1 MAVDAASPAVAFLQP
16 LILIGA
22 AVIMVPVFRRLGLG
36 SILGYLAA
44 GIAIGPSALKL
55 FGFGGEI
62 MHVAELGI
70 VMFLFLIGLELK
82 PSRLW
87 SLRHVIF
94 GLGGAQILATAAL
107 GTLVGVFGFNA
118 PWRGAL
124 IVAFGMALSSTALAM
139 QTLEEKGEVR
149 TDYGEKAFGILLMQD
164 LAIVPLLALVTLL
177 SPVEKPGGDGIL
189 LAIAEMVIAV
199 GGIVVAGRYLL
210 NPLFR
215 VLASAGAREIMTA
228 AALFVVIGAA
238 SLVALAGLSMATGAF
253 LAGVLLAESNF
264 RHQLEADIEPFR
276 GLLMGLFFMSVGMT
290 VDPNVIVDQ
299 WGRVL
304 AGVIAVVGI
313 KVAVTYALM
322 RATRNDHDD
331 AIRVALLLAQGGEFG
346 FVLYANGVAAD
357 IIKDTDASLLVAV
370 VTLSMAVTP
379 LLVALAPRLMKRQAE
394 EEIQEDFTEAQ
405 GSVLMI
411 GFGRFGQVVSQLL
424 NAEGIDVTAIDN
436 DPEMIRAAGRFGFKV
451 YYGDGTR
458 LDVLRA
464 AGAENAKL
472 IAITT
477 DKSDTT
483 NRVVDL
489 IKSEFPLAK
498 VYARSFDRRHTLE
511 LLGRNVDYQ
520 IRETYESAIAFGR
533 ASLEE
538 LGLSP
543 ERTAEIEDD
552 VRRRDMTRLT
562 LQQAEGIM
570 AGTPILQRPTP
581 KAPTP
586 EPLTQP
592 KRSPKALNRESE
604 DLTKV
609 VD

>member
-189 LAIAEMVIAV
+189 LAIAEMVVAV

-299 WGRVL
+299 WARVL

-570 AGTPILQRPTP
+570 AGTPILQRPRRRS
-581 KAPTP
+581 
-586 EPLTQP
+586 
-592 KRSPKALNRESE
+592 RSPSRSARPRRS
-604 DLTKV
+604 TARART
-609 VD
+609 